1 MNQNFADR
9 VKLLMEYDTSTTKT
23 ENSNRIFENNFLNEQ
38 AGILA
43 SSLKSGFSGTY
54 DDILRGVSKAQQ
66 NVLKNIKGKNGTVIK
81 NLDDLITSIE
91 KGLITPT
98 TMGQIRRGLL
108 KSGKITPQFRDEL
121 IDDLL
126 SVPGVLQKGGNT
138 EEAIKGSYMAL
149 GYSDEVAGAIAKRVT
164 KLRKSKGV
172 VPPKP
177 TTATTNIT
185 VSQKVKKVAEDFF
198 KRGEKWTT
206 FKRYAIRIGIPLAIA
221 AVIWGL
227 VSGEEVSDPDVDNT
241 GGGSGSGGTYRN
253 CNSVDFLS
261 QGCKSEKIKQLQTCI
276 GFTGKDVDGFWG
288 DKTQARMV
296 ELGLATGIL
305 VSDIEGI
312 CNAYNQI
319 KTGPKADLETSRQ
332 NLQNRQNVK
341 YFSGEEPYADY
352 DSASTP
358 STQSSGVN
366 STEGPTAEY

>member
-23 ENSNRIFENNFLNEQ
+23 ENSNRIFENNVLNEQ
-38 AGILA
+38 GGFLA
-43 SSLKSGFSGTY
+43 SSLKSGFAGTF
-54 DDILRGVSKAQQ
+54 DDILR
-66 NVLKNIKGKNGTVIK
+66 NVKGGLKNIEGTVIK
-81 NLDDLITSIE
+81 NIDDLTKNIE
-91 KGLITPT
+91 KGLVSPAM
-98 TMGQIRRGLL
+98 MGQVRRSLL
-108 KSGKITPQFRDEL
+108 KSGKITTQFRDEL

-126 SVPGVLQKGGNT
+126 SVPGVLQKGGVDKRALKT
-138 EEAIKGSYMAL
+138 SYKNL
-149 GYSDEVAGAIAKRVT
+149 GYPDDVADAIATRVL
-164 KLRKSKGV
+164 KLRKTKNIV
-172 VPPKP
+172 TPKP
-177 TTATTNIT
+177 TTTTNVT

-319 KTGPKADLETSRQ
+319 KTGPKADLEASRQ

>member
-23 ENSNRIFENNFLNEQ
+23 ENSNRIFENNVLNEQ
-38 AGILA
+38 GGFLA
-43 SSLKSGFSGTY
+43 SSLKSGFAGTFDY
-54 DDILRGVSKAQQ
+54 ILR
-66 NVLKNIKGKNGTVIK
+66 NVKGGLKNIEGTVIK
-81 NLDDLITSIE
+81 NIDDLTKNIE
-91 KGLITPT
+91 KGLVSPAM
-98 TMGQIRRGLL
+98 MGQVRRSLL
-108 KSGKITPQFRDEL
+108 KSGKITTQFRDEL

-126 SVPGVLQKGGNT
+126 SVPGVLQKGGVDKRALKT
-138 EEAIKGSYMAL
+138 SYKNL
-149 GYSDEVAGAIAKRVT
+149 GYPDDVADAIATRVL
-164 KLRKSKGV
+164 KLRKTKNIV
-172 VPPKP
+172 TPKP
-177 TTATTNIT
+177 TTTTNVT

-319 KTGPKADLETSRQ
+319 KTGPKADLESSRQ
-332 NLQNRQNVK
+332 NLQSRQNVK

>member
-23 ENSNRIFENNFLNEQ
+23 ENSNRIFENNVLNEYG
-38 AGILA
+38 GILA

-319 KTGPKADLETSRQ
+319 KTGPKADLEASRQ

-341 YFSGEEPYADY
+341 YFSVEEPYADY

>member
-1 MNQNFADR
+1 
-9 VKLLMEYDTSTTKT
+9 
-23 ENSNRIFENNFLNEQ
+23 
-38 AGILA
+38 
-43 SSLKSGFSGTY
+43 
-54 DDILRGVSKAQQ
+54 
-66 NVLKNIKGKNGTVIK
+66 
-81 NLDDLITSIE
+81 
-91 KGLITPT
+91 
-98 TMGQIRRGLL
+98 
-108 KSGKITPQFRDEL
+108 
-121 IDDLL
+121 L
-126 SVPGVLQKGGNT
+126 SVPGVLQKGGVDKRALKT
-138 EEAIKGSYMAL
+138 SYKNL
-149 GYSDEVAGAIAKRVT
+149 GYPDDVADAIATRVL
-164 KLRKSKGV
+164 KLRKTKNIV
-172 VPPKP
+172 TPKP
-177 TTATTNIT
+177 TTTTNVT

-319 KTGPKADLETSRQ
+319 KTGPKADLEASRQ

>member
-1 MNQNFADR
+1 MSQNFADR

-23 ENSNRIFENNFLNEQ
+23 ENSNRIFENNVLNEQ
-38 AGILA
+38 GGFLA
-43 SSLKSGFSGTY
+43 SSLKSGFAGTF
-54 DDILRGVSKAQQ
+54 DDILR
-66 NVLKNIKGKNGTVIK
+66 NVKGGLKNIDGIAIK
-81 NLDDLITSIE
+81 NIDDLTKNIE
-91 KGLITPT
+91 KGLVSPAM
-98 TMGQIRRGLL
+98 MGQVRRSLL
-108 KSGKITPQFRDEL
+108 RSGKITTQFRDEL

-126 SVPGVLQKGGNT
+126 AVPGVLQKGGRDKLALKT
-138 EEAIKGSYMAL
+138 SYKNL
-149 GYSDEVAGAIAKRVT
+149 GYPDDVADTIATKVL
-164 KLRKSKGV
+164 KLRKTKNIV
-172 VPPKP
+172 TPKP
-177 TTATTNIT
+177 TTTTNVT

-206 FKRYAIRIGIPLAIA
+206 FKRYALRIGIPLAIA
-221 AVIWGL
+221 AVIWAL
-227 VSGEEVSDPDVDNT
+227 VSGEEVSDPDVDNA
-241 GGGSGSGGTYRN
+241 GGGSGSNYRD

-261 QGCKSEKIKQLQTCI
+261 QGCKSNKIKDLQTCI
-276 GFTGKDVDGFWG
+276 GLTGRDVDGFWG
-288 DKTQARMV
+288 PKTQARMV

-319 KTGPKADLETSRQ
+319 KTGSKADLETSRQ
-332 NLQNRQNVK
+332 KLQNRQNVK

>member
-1 MNQNFADR
+1 MSQNFADR

-23 ENSNRIFENNFLNEQ
+23 ENSNRIFENNVLNEQ
-38 AGILA
+38 GGFLA
-43 SSLKSGFSGTY
+43 SSLKSGFAGTF
-54 DDILRGVSKAQQ
+54 DDILR
-66 NVLKNIKGKNGTVIK
+66 NVKGGLKNIEGTVIK
-81 NLDDLITSIE
+81 NIDDLTKNIE
-91 KGLITPT
+91 KGLVSPAM
-98 TMGQIRRGLL
+98 MGQVRRSLL
-108 KSGKITPQFRDEL
+108 KSGKITTQFRDEL

-126 SVPGVLQKGGNT
+126 SVPGVLQKGGVDKRALKT
-138 EEAIKGSYMAL
+138 SYKNL
-149 GYSDEVAGAIAKRVT
+149 GYPDDVADAIATRVL
-164 KLRKSKGV
+164 KLRKTKNIV
-172 VPPKP
+172 TPKP
-177 TTATTNIT
+177 TTTTNVT

-341 YFSGEEPYADY
+341 YFPGEEGPYADY
-352 DSASTP
+352 D
-358 STQSSGVN
+358 TQSQQSNKSSGV
-366 STEGPTAEY
+366 SSSEGPTAEYD

>member
-1 MNQNFADR
+1 MSQNFADR

-23 ENSNRIFENNFLNEQ
+23 ENASKIFDKNIISEQ
-38 AGILA
+38 LGTLIKTGFAGT
-43 SSLKSGFSGTY
+43 F
-54 DDILRGVSKAQQ
+54 DDIIR
-66 NVLKNIKGKNGTVIK
+66 NVKGGLKNSKGVAIK
-81 NLDDLITSIE
+81 NTDDLVKNIE
-91 KGLITPT
+91 RGLVSPAM
-98 TMGQIRRGLL
+98 MGQVRRSLL
-108 KSGKITPQFRDEL
+108 KSGKISPQLRDEL

-126 SVPGVLQKGGNT
+126 TVPGVIQKGGAT
-138 EEAIKGSYMAL
+138 QSQIKASYKNL
-149 GYSDEVAGAIAKRVT
+149 GYSDDVADAISKKVV
-164 KLRKSKGV
+164 KLRKSGGI

-206 FKRYAIRIGIPLAIA
+206 FKRYALRIGIPLAIA
-221 AVIWGL
+221 AVIWAL

-241 GGGSGSGGTYRN
+241 GGGSGSSGRYRD

-261 QGCKSEKIKQLQTCI
+261 QGCKAEKIKQLQTCI

-288 DKTQARMV
+288 DDTQARMV

-341 YFSGEEPYADY
+341 YFPGEEGPYADY
-352 DSASTP
+352 D
-358 STQSSGVN
+358 TQSQQSNKSSGV
-366 STEGPTAEY
+366 SSSEGPTAEYD

>member
-23 ENSNRIFENNFLNEQ
+23 ENSNRIFENNVLNEY
-38 AGILA
+38 GGFLA
-43 SSLKSGFSGTY
+43 SSLKSGFAGTF
-54 DDILRGVSKAQQ
+54 DDILR
-66 NVLKNIKGKNGTVIK
+66 NVKGGLKNIEGTVIK
-81 NLDDLITSIE
+81 NIDDLTKNIE
-91 KGLITPT
+91 KGLVSPAM
-98 TMGQIRRGLL
+98 MGQVRRSLL
-108 KSGKITPQFRDEL
+108 KSGKITTQFRDEL

-126 SVPGVLQKGGNT
+126 SVPGVLQKGGVDKRALKT
-138 EEAIKGSYMAL
+138 SYKNL
-149 GYSDEVAGAIAKRVT
+149 GYPDDVADAIATRVL
-164 KLRKSKGV
+164 KLRKTKNIV
-172 VPPKP
+172 TPKP
-177 TTATTNIT
+177 TTTTNVT

-221 AVIWGL
+221 AVIWAL
-227 VSGEEVSDPDVDNT
+227 VSGEEVSDPDVDNA
-241 GGGSGSGGTYRN
+241 GGGSGSNYRD

-261 QGCKSEKIKQLQTCI
+261 QGCKSNKIKELQTCI
-276 GFTGKDVDGFWG
+276 GLTGRDVDGFWG
-288 DKTQARMV
+288 PKTQARMV

-312 CNAYNQI
+312 CKAYNQI
-319 KTGPKADLETSRQ
+319 KTGSKADLETSRQ

>member
-23 ENSNRIFENNFLNEQ
+23 ENSNRIFENNVLNEQ
-38 AGILA
+38 GGFLA
-43 SSLKSGFSGTY
+43 SSLKSGFAGTF
-54 DDILRGVSKAQQ
+54 DDILR
-66 NVLKNIKGKNGTVIK
+66 NVKGGLKNIEGTVIK
-81 NLDDLITSIE
+81 NIDDLTKNIE
-91 KGLITPT
+91 KGLVSPAM
-98 TMGQIRRGLL
+98 MGQVRRSLL
-108 KSGKITPQFRDEL
+108 KSGKITTQFRDEL

-126 SVPGVLQKGGNT
+126 SVPGVLQKGGVDKRALKT
-138 EEAIKGSYMAL
+138 SYKNL
-149 GYSDEVAGAIAKRVT
+149 GYPDDVADAIATRVL
-164 KLRKSKGV
+164 KLRKTKNI

-177 TTATTNIT
+177 TTTTNVT

-241 GGGSGSGGTYRN
+241 GGGSGGTYRN

-319 KTGPKADLETSRQ
+319 KTGPKADLEASRQ

-358 STQSSGVN
+358 STQPSGTG
-366 STEGPTAEY
+366 STEGPTADYSN

>member
-1 MNQNFADR
+1 LGGEGKMTGGAFEDDKMSASDEATLSNDR

-23 ENSNRIFENNFLNEQ
+23 ENSNRIFENNVLNEYG
-38 AGILA
+38 GILA

-221 AVIWGL
+221 
-227 VSGEEVSDPDVDNT
+227 
-241 GGGSGSGGTYRN
+241 
-253 CNSVDFLS
+253 
-261 QGCKSEKIKQLQTCI
+261 
-276 GFTGKDVDGFWG
+276 GFWG

-366 STEGPTAEY
+366 STEGPTAEYD

>member
-1 MNQNFADR
+1 
-9 VKLLMEYDTSTTKT
+9 MEYDTSTTKT
-23 ENSNRIFENNFLNEQ
+23 ENSNRIFENNVLNEQ
-38 AGILA
+38 GGFLA
-43 SSLKSGFSGTY
+43 SSLKSGFAGTF
-54 DDILRGVSKAQQ
+54 DDILR
-66 NVLKNIKGKNGTVIK
+66 NVKGGLKNVDGIAIK
-81 NLDDLITSIE
+81 NIDDLTKNIE
-91 KGLITPT
+91 KGLVSPAM
-98 TMGQIRRGLL
+98 MGQVRRSLL
-108 KSGKITPQFRDEL
+108 KSGKITTQFRDEL

-126 SVPGVLQKGGNT
+126 AVPGVLQKGGVDKRALKT
-138 EEAIKGSYMAL
+138 SYKNL
-149 GYSDEVAGAIAKRVT
+149 GYPDDVADAIATRVL
-164 KLRKSKGV
+164 KLRKTKNIV
-172 VPPKP
+172 TPKP
-177 TTATTNIT
+177 TTTTNVT

-241 GGGSGSGGTYRN
+241 SGGSGSGGTYRN

-319 KTGPKADLETSRQ
+319 KTGPKADLEASRQ

>member
-23 ENSNRIFENNFLNEQ
+23 ENSNRIFENNVLNEQ
-38 AGILA
+38 GGFLA
-43 SSLKSGFSGTY
+43 SSLKSGFAGTF
-54 DDILRGVSKAQQ
+54 DDILR
-66 NVLKNIKGKNGTVIK
+66 NVKGGLKNVDGIAIK
-81 NLDDLITSIE
+81 NIDDLTKNIE
-91 KGLITPT
+91 KGLVSPAI
-98 TMGQIRRGLL
+98 MGQVRRSLL

-126 SVPGVLQKGGNT
+126 AVPGVLQKGGVDKRALKT
-138 EEAIKGSYMAL
+138 SYKNL
-149 GYSDEVAGAIAKRVT
+149 GYPDDVADAIATRVL
-164 KLRKSKGV
+164 KLRKTKNIV
-172 VPPKP
+172 TPKP
-177 TTATTNIT
+177 TTTTNVT

-319 KTGPKADLETSRQ
+319 KTGPKADLEASRQ

>member
-23 ENSNRIFENNFLNEQ
+23 ENSNRIFENNVLNEQ
-38 AGILA
+38 GGFLA
-43 SSLKSGFSGTY
+43 SSLKSGFAGTF
-54 DDILRGVSKAQQ
+54 DDILR
-66 NVLKNIKGKNGTVIK
+66 NVKGGLKNIEGTVIK
-81 NLDDLITSIE
+81 NIDDLTKNIE
-91 KGLITPT
+91 KGLVSPAM
-98 TMGQIRRGLL
+98 MGQVRRSLL
-108 KSGKITPQFRDEL
+108 KSGKITTQFRDEL

-126 SVPGVLQKGGNT
+126 SVPGVLQKGGVDKRALKT
-138 EEAIKGSYMAL
+138 SYKNL
-149 GYSDEVAGAIAKRVT
+149 GYTDDVADAIATRVL
-164 KLRKSKGV
+164 KLRKTKNIV
-172 VPPKP
+172 TPKP
-177 TTATTNIT
+177 TTTTNVT

>member
-198 KRGEKWTT
+198 KRG
-206 FKRYAIRIGIPLAIA
+206 
-221 AVIWGL
+221 
-227 VSGEEVSDPDVDNT
+227 
-241 GGGSGSGGTYRN
+241 
-253 CNSVDFLS
+253 
-261 QGCKSEKIKQLQTCI
+261 
-276 GFTGKDVDGFWG
+276 
-288 DKTQARMV
+288 
-296 ELGLATGIL
+296 
-305 VSDIEGI
+305 
-312 CNAYNQI
+312 
-319 KTGPKADLETSRQ
+319 
-332 NLQNRQNVK
+332 
-341 YFSGEEPYADY
+341 
-352 DSASTP
+352 
-358 STQSSGVN
+358 
-366 STEGPTAEY
+366 

>member
-23 ENSNRIFENNFLNEQ
+23 ENSNRIFENNVLNEQ
-38 AGILA
+38 GGFLA
-43 SSLKSGFSGTY
+43 SSLKSGFAGTF
-54 DDILRGVSKAQQ
+54 DDILR
-66 NVLKNIKGKNGTVIK
+66 NVKGGLKNIEGTVIK
-81 NLDDLITSIE
+81 NIDDLTKNIE
-91 KGLITPT
+91 KGLVSPAM
-98 TMGQIRRGLL
+98 MGQVRRSLL
-108 KSGKITPQFRDEL
+108 KSGKITTQFRDEL

-126 SVPGVLQKGGNT
+126 SVPGVLQKGGVDKRALKT
-138 EEAIKGSYMAL
+138 SYKNL
-149 GYSDEVAGAIAKRVT
+149 GYPDDVADAIATRVL
-164 KLRKSKGV
+164 KLRKTKNIV
-172 VPPKP
+172 TPKP
-177 TTATTNIT
+177 TTTTNVT

-358 STQSSGVN
+358 STQPSGTG
-366 STEGPTAEY
+366 STEGPTADYSN

>member
-1 MNQNFADR
+1 MSQNFADR

-23 ENSNRIFENNFLNEQ
+23 ENSNRIFENNVLNEQ
-38 AGILA
+38 GGFLA
-43 SSLKSGFSGTY
+43 SSLKSGFAGTF
-54 DDILRGVSKAQQ
+54 DDILR
-66 NVLKNIKGKNGTVIK
+66 NVKGGLKNIEGTAIK
-81 NLDDLITSIE
+81 NIDDLTKNIE
-91 KGLITPT
+91 KGLVSPAM
-98 TMGQIRRGLL
+98 MGQVRRSLL
-108 KSGKITPQFRDEL
+108 KSGKITTQFRDEL

-126 SVPGVLQKGGNT
+126 SVPGVLQKGGVDKRALKT
-138 EEAIKGSYMAL
+138 SYKNL
-149 GYSDEVAGAIAKRVT
+149 GYPDDVADAIATRVL
-164 KLRKSKGV
+164 KLRKTKNIV
-172 VPPKP
+172 TPKP
-177 TTATTNIT
+177 TTTTNVT

-241 GGGSGSGGTYRN
+241 GGGSGGSSGGTYRN

-319 KTGPKADLETSRQ
+319 KTGPKADLEASRQ
-332 NLQNRQNVK
+332 NLQNRQNIK

>member
-23 ENSNRIFENNFLNEQ
+23 ENSNRIFENNVLNEQ
-38 AGILA
+38 GGFLA
-43 SSLKSGFSGTY
+43 YSLKSGFAGTF
-54 DDILRGVSKAQQ
+54 DDILR
-66 NVLKNIKGKNGTVIK
+66 NVKGGLKNIEGTVIK
-81 NLDDLITSIE
+81 NIDDLTKNIE
-91 KGLITPT
+91 KGLVSPAM
-98 TMGQIRRGLL
+98 MGQVRRSLL
-108 KSGKITPQFRDEL
+108 KSGKITTQFRDEL

-126 SVPGVLQKGGNT
+126 SVPGVLQKGGVDKRALKT
-138 EEAIKGSYMAL
+138 SYKNL
-149 GYSDEVAGAIAKRVT
+149 GYPDDVADAIATRVL
-164 KLRKSKGV
+164 KLRKTKNIV
-172 VPPKP
+172 TPKP
-177 TTATTNIT
+177 TTTTNVT

-319 KTGPKADLETSRQ
+319 KTGPKADLETS
-332 NLQNRQNVK
+332 
-341 YFSGEEPYADY
+341 FPSG
-352 DSASTP
+352 S
-358 STQSSGVN
+358 V
-366 STEGPTAEY
+366 

>member
-23 ENSNRIFENNFLNEQ
+23 ENSNRIFENNVLNEQ
-38 AGILA
+38 GGILA
-43 SSLKSGFSGTY
+43 SSLKSGFSGTF

-66 NVLKNIKGKNGTVIK
+66 GVLKSVKGKNGAVIK

-108 KSGKITPQFRDEL
+108 KSGKITTQFRDEL

-138 EEAIKGSYMAL
+138 EDVIKGSYRAL
-149 GYSDEVAGAIAKRVT
+149 GYSDEVAGAIAKRVI
-164 KLRKSKGV
+164 KLRKTKGI

-206 FKRYAIRIGIPLAIA
+206 FKRYALRIGIPLAIA
-221 AVIWGL
+221 AVIWAL

-241 GGGSGSGGTYRN
+241 GGGSGGNYRD

-261 QGCKSEKIKQLQTCI
+261 QGCKSNKIKDLQTCI
-276 GFTGKDVDGFWG
+276 GLTGRDVDGLWG
-288 DKTQARMV
+288 PKTQARMV

-312 CNAYNQI
+312 CNAYNQV
-319 KTGPKADLETSRQ
+319 KTGSKADLESSREK
-332 NLQNRQNVK
+332 LQNRQQNRT
-341 YFSGEEPYADY
+341 FSGEEPYADY
-352 DSASTP
+352 DTESTP
-358 STQSSGVN
+358 STQPSETG
-366 STEGPTAEY
+366 STEGPTAEYP